1 MRHLAI
7 LLMLTLAGLATWAA
21 PVDRQTALVAGTHFL
36 QQKGLMKSTEQLTCY
51 EAPGMAFA
59 DKSFYVFNL
68 DTTGFVIVSADDRCL
83 PILGYSMNGSFDFEK
98 LPINL
103 LSWLQEGA
111 ASIQEGIQANAP
123 DDKYTLKQWE
133 ELLKDNGGEDPSPKS
148 DSYLLTSTWEQGSG
162 YNNYCPTMG
171 GQHVVVGCVATAMAQ
186 IIRYYGTPTRGFG
199 RKQYQH
205 TAYGV
210 LAVDFDTTEY
220 DYSLMPDKI
229 RRSSS
234 DAQKDMVSRFCYH
247 CGIVVNMEYQH
258 SGHTTGSGAH
268 TENVPE
274 GLLYFGY
281 TNAKCYSRYSINND
295 SLWIAMIHEEI
306 DNRRPIEYSGYG
318 DEGGHAFVLDGYNNS
333 NQFHFN
339 WGWGGYADGFY
350 SLNTM
355 AGFTSNHSMVINI
368 YPSGWDGHL
377 THFLVSPD
385 GDGTGINWTSTNKDI
400 DAAVKLNKL
409 VNRDIWLKEGTY
421 YGDTNSEYAYNFNS
435 PATLYGGFAGT
446 ENSLSQLDP
455 DNHPTLFDGKGM
467 HGVLYAN
474 LSTNGNKQLNLRNII
489 LQNGYS
495 AEGSVVN
502 LMGEVY
508 TRRMTVRNCQ
518 SDSGVILYAN
528 SCHLIANSIH
538 DNKAPVIGQMQST
551 ALRQSM
557 VFNNDG
563 TALELQGSS
572 RVVNSDIVSNLGTG
586 ISFKHPKSTF
596 INNIVWNN
604 EVNLQFDTTLADTC
618 IRHCAIEGE
627 PDAHVTDSSCLW
639 LNSSNEHAQG
649 PRFIQP
655 STQRGTAG
663 YASTLDWHLNRRSVC
678 IDAGERLRESLID
691 NDYDL
696 MLRCRNGVIDLGC
709 YESNYPVSIESRE
722 NAGTTLS
729 IYPNPA
735 RTWLTVSHCGNGLVK
750 VYDLTGREV
759 LSATSEGGS
768 TRLDVSQL
776 PQGMYFLQSGE
787 NTVKLVKQ

>member
-220 DYSLMPDKI
+220 DYSLMPDRI

-377 THFLVSPD
+377 THFLVSPE
-385 GDGTGINWTSTNKDI
+385 GDGTGINWASTNKDI

-563 TALELQGSS
+563 TALELRGPS

-768 TRLDVSQL
+768 ARLDVSQL

>member
-1 MRHLAI
+1 M
-7 LLMLTLAGLATWAA
+7 
-21 PVDRQTALVAGTHFL
+21 
-36 QQKGLMKSTEQLTCY
+36 
-51 EAPGMAFA
+51 
-59 DKSFYVFNL
+59 
-68 DTTGFVIVSADDRCL
+68 
-83 PILGYSMNGSFDFEK
+83 
-98 LPINL
+98 
-103 LSWLQEGA
+103 
-111 ASIQEGIQANAP
+111 
-123 DDKYTLKQWE
+123 
-133 ELLKDNGGEDPSPKS
+133 
-148 DSYLLTSTWEQGSG
+148 
-162 YNNYCPTMG
+162 
-171 GQHVVVGCVATAMAQ
+171 
-186 IIRYYGTPTRGFG
+186 
-199 RKQYQH
+199 
-205 TAYGV
+205 
-210 LAVDFDTTEY
+210 
-220 DYSLMPDKI
+220 
-229 RRSSS
+229 
-234 DAQKDMVSRFCYH
+234 
-247 CGIVVNMEYQH
+247 
-258 SGHTTGSGAH
+258 
-268 TENVPE
+268 
-274 GLLYFGY
+274 
-281 TNAKCYSRYSINND
+281 
-295 SLWIAMIHEEI
+295 
-306 DNRRPIEYSGYG
+306 
-318 DEGGHAFVLDGYNNS
+318 LDGYNNS

-385 GDGTGINWTSTNKDI
+385 GDGTGINWASTNKDI

-495 AEGSVVN
+495 SEGSVVN

-563 TALELQGSS
+563 TALELRGSS

-627 PDAHVTDSSCLW
+627 PDAHVTDSSSLW
-639 LNSSNEHAQG
+639 LNSNNEHAQG

-722 NAGTTLS
+722 NAGTALS

-759 LSATSEGGS
+759 LSATPEGGS
-768 TRLDVSQL
+768 ARLDVSQL

>member
-7 LLMLTLAGLATWAA
+7 LLMLTLAGLATWAT

-68 DTTGFVIVSADDRCL
+68 DTAGFVIVSADDRCL

-123 DDKYTLKQWE
+123 DDKNTLKQWE

-162 YNNYCPTMG
+162 YNNYCPMMG

-385 GDGTGINWTSTNKDI
+385 GDGTGINWASTNKDI

-563 TALELQGSS
+563 TALELRGPS

-655 STQRGTAG
+655 STQRGTAS

-678 IDAGERLRESLID
+678 IDAGERLRESLFD

-696 MLRCRNGVIDLGC
+696 MLRCRNGIIDLGC

-722 NAGTTLS
+722 NAGTALS

-759 LSATSEGGS
+759 LSATPEGGS
-768 TRLDVSQL
+768 ARLDVSQL

-787 NTVKLVKQ
+787 NTVKIVKQ

>member
-234 DAQKDMVSRFCYH
+234 NAQKDMVSRFCYH

-306 DNRRPIEYSGYG
+306 DNLRPIEYSGYG

-385 GDGTGINWTSTNKDI
+385 GDGTGINWASTNKDI

-563 TALELQGSS
+563 TALELRGPS

-627 PDAHVTDSSCLW
+627 PDAHVIDSSCLW

-722 NAGTTLS
+722 NASTALS

-759 LSATSEGGS
+759 LSATPEGGS
-768 TRLDVSQL
+768 ARLDVSQL

-787 NTVKLVKQ
+787 STVKLVKQ

>member
-234 DAQKDMVSRFCYH
+234 NAQKDMVSRFCYH

-563 TALELQGSS
+563 TALELRGSS
-572 RVVNSDIVSNLGTG
+572 RVVNSDIVSNLGIG

-604 EVNLQFDTTLADTC
+604 EVNLLFDTTLADTC

-722 NAGTTLS
+722 NAGTALS

-759 LSATSEGGS
+759 LSATPEGGS
-768 TRLDVSQL
+768 ARLDVSQL

>member
-68 DTTGFVIVSADDRCL
+68 DTAGFVIVSADDRCF

-123 DDKYTLKQWE
+123 DDKNTLKQWE

-563 TALELQGSS
+563 TALELRGSS

-759 LSATSEGGS
+759 LSATPEGGS
-768 TRLDVSQL
+768 ARLDVSQL

>member
-68 DTTGFVIVSADDRCL
+68 DTAGFVIVSADDRCL

-234 DAQKDMVSRFCYH
+234 NAQKDMVSRFCYH

-385 GDGTGINWTSTNKDI
+385 GDGTGINWASTNKDI

-563 TALELQGSS
+563 TALELRGSS

-722 NAGTTLS
+722 NAGTALS

-750 VYDLTGREV
+750 VYDLTGREA
-759 LSATSEGGS
+759 LSATPEGGS
-768 TRLDVSQL
+768 ARLDVSQL

-787 NTVKLVKQ
+787 NTVKIVKQ

>member
-1 MRHLAI
+1 MRHIAI
-7 LLMLTLAGLATWAA
+7 LLMLTVAGLATWAA
-21 PVDRQTALVAGTHFL
+21 PVDRQTALVAGTHFM
-36 QQKGLMKSTEQLTCY
+36 QKKGLIKSTEQLTCY

-68 DTTGFVIVSADDRCL
+68 DTTGFVIVSADDRCI

-103 LSWLQEGA
+103 LSWLQESA
-111 ASIQEGIQANAP
+111 ASIQEGIHANSP
-123 DDKYTLKQWE
+123 DDKNTLKQWD
-133 ELLKDNGGEDPSPKS
+133 ELLKDNGVEEPSPKS
-148 DSYLLTSTWEQGSG
+148 DNYLLTSTWEQGSG

-220 DYSLMPDKI
+220 NYSLMPDKI

-234 DAQKDMVSRFCYH
+234 NEQKDMVSRFCYH

-281 TNAKCYSRYSINND
+281 TDAKFYSRSNLNND

-355 AGFTSNHSMVINI
+355 AGFTSNHGMVINI

-385 GDGTGINWTSTNKDI
+385 GDGTGISWTSTNKNI

-409 VNRDIWLKEGTY
+409 VNREIWLKEGTY
-421 YGDTNSEYAYNFNS
+421 YGDTNSEYAYNFTS

-446 ENSLSQLDP
+446 ETSLSQLDP

-474 LSTNGNKQLNLRNII
+474 ISSNGNKQFNLRNII

-495 AEGSVVN
+495 EEGSVVN

-538 DNKAPVIGQMQST
+538 DNKAPVIGQMQGT

-563 TALELQGSS
+563 TALELRGSS

-586 ISFKHPKSTF
+586 VSFKHPRSTF

-627 PDAHVTDSSCLW
+627 PDAHVADSTCLW

-663 YASTLDWHLNRRSVC
+663 YAPTLDWHLNRRSVC
-678 IDAGERLRESLID
+678 IDAGERLRESLSD
-691 NDYDL
+691 NDYD
-696 MLRCRNGVIDLGC
+696 MTLRSRNGVIDLGC
-709 YESNYPVSIESRE
+709 YESNYPVSIEPTE

-735 RTWLTVSHCGNGLVK
+735 RKWLTVSHCGKGLVK

-759 LSATSEGGS
+759 LSATPEGGS
-768 TRLDVSQL
+768 ARLDVSQL

-787 NTVKLVKQ
+787 STVKLVKQ